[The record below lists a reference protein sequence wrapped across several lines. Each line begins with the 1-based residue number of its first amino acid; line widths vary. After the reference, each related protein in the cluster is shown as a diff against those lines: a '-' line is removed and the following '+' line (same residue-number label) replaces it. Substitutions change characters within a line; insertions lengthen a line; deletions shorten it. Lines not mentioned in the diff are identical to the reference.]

1 MAEMRRCVIVGGAPI
16 QDYARVRAAL
26 RTDDF
31 FIYCDCGLRHQTTLG
46 AAPDLIVGDFD
57 SFAAPAAG
65 APVITLPR
73 EKDDTDTVFAVK
85 EALRRGF
92 DDFLLLG
99 AAGGRLDHTMAN
111 VSLLVMLDRLGKRA
125 VLLDDYS
132 DMQIVSRKI
141 THIDA
146 RCRFFS
152 LLAVD
157 GPARHVT
164 IEDAKFPLRDAEIC
178 CDYQYGVSNEV
189 LPGKTA
195 RVQVGEGILLL
206 MRIFSEAK

>member
-1 MAEMRRCVIVGGAPI
+1 MARTRRCVIVGGAPV
-16 QDYARVRAAL
+16 QNYARVRAAL
-26 RTDDF
+26 QDDDY
-31 FIYCDCGLRHQTTLG
+31 FIYCDCGLRHQAQLG
-46 AAPDLIVGDFD
+46 AAPDLIIGDFD
-57 SFAAPAAG
+57 SYAHPDTG

-73 EKDDTDTVFAVK
+73 EKDDTDTVFAAK

-99 AAGGRLDHTMAN
+99 AAGGRLDHTLAN
-111 VSLLVMLDRLGKRA
+111 VSLLVMLDKRKKRA

-132 DMQIVSRKI
+132 DMQIVSREAVD
-141 THIDA
+141 IDGS
-146 RCRFFS
+146 CRFFS

-157 GPARHVT
+157 GPARQVT
-164 IEDAKFPLRDAEIC
+164 IENAKFPLHDAEIC

-195 RVQVGEGILLL
+195 RVHVGEGVLLL
-206 MRIFSEAK
+206 IRVFSEAK